1 MHKAQGL
8 EYDSV
13 KIIFPDNNTD

>member
-1 MHKAQGL
+1 M